1 MFSNL
6 SIKEQYSYLIKCSN
20 AYYETGN
27 SIIPDDVFD
36 KYVQEYE
43 KNSGK
48 QFKYLGKSN
57 NKKITLPVWMGSLD
71 KVKSEDR
78 LKNFVQKYTTTNLI
92 YSEKLDGCSILL
104 FKDKT
109 NTLRLST
116 RGDGEFGS
124 DITHLI
130 PYLKIGTI
138 KDDLI
143 IRGEIIMRKDIFAT
157 HFAKDF
163 PNARNLVS
171 GIINSKTIDT
181 SSLSKCDIVAY
192 SLPNSKYSPAESFKL
207 LHDLGFQTPI
217 NGTIPKENIS
227 LQYLSLLLDKCKKTS
242 KYEIDGLVIADN
254 KYHQEEK
261 GEDPKYT
268 IAFKKNAE
276 GVQATVVDVLWE
288 ETRYGLLKPRVQIKP
303 IDVGGVTITYLSGF
317 NAQFINENKIG
328 SDTVITIC
336 RSGDV
341 IPHIMNVVKSTTPK
355 FPNCEYEWTES
366 VDIRVKI
373 KSNNTAQQIAHF
385 FTVCGAKGLKEATIQ
400 KCIDCGLNTLETI
413 INASSDQLCK
423 AEGIQ
428 SKSADKI
435 IEQCILVKTNCTLL
449 NIMEGSCIFEG
460 FGTKKLQK
468 IITALSN
475 ENTSSITDVII
486 KNLKYNASN
495 WENLLND
502 AGIKTQASTFLTQ
515 FEQFLNDWGSF
526 CKKYCKFEKNKPLL
540 YSSSNLNNTTICNKC
555 NFIVVFTGVRDND
568 LKNILESLGAK
579 VVDSI
584 SKNTTHLIVK
594 DKNTTSSK
602 AVKAKE
608 NGVIICTI
616 DEMKEIIKTL

>member
-6 SIKEQYSYLIKCSN
+6 SINEQYSYLIKCSN

-27 SIIPDDVFD
+27 SIISDETFD

-78 LKNFVQKYTTTNLI
+78 LKNFMQKYTTTDLI

-104 FKDKT
+104 FKDKSGV
-109 NTLRLST
+109 LRLST
-116 RGDGEFGS
+116 RGDGQFGS

-130 PYLKIGTI
+130 PHLKLGTI
-138 KDDLI
+138 KNDLI
-143 IRGEIIMRKDIFAT
+143 VRGEIIMRKDIFNT

-181 SSLSKCDIVAY
+181 VALSKCDIVAY
-192 SLPNSKYSPAESFKL
+192 SLPNSKFSPAETFNL
-207 LHDLGFQTPI
+207 LHQLGFQTPI
-217 NGTIPKENIS
+217 NGIIPKENIS
-227 LQYLSLLLDKCKKTS
+227 IQYLSLLLDKCKKAS

-254 KYHQEEK
+254 SFHSEIK

-317 NAQFINENKIG
+317 HAQFINENKIG
-328 SDTVITIC
+328 PNTIITIC

-341 IPHIMNVVKSTTPK
+341 IPHIMNIVKPTEPK

-366 VDIRVKI
+366 VDIRVKV
-373 KSNNTAQQIAHF
+373 KSTNTAQQIAHF
-385 FTVCGAKGLKEATIQ
+385 FTVCGSKGLKEATIQ
-400 KCIDCGLNTLETI
+400 KCIDCGLTTI
-413 INASSDQLCK
+413 ESIMNANSDQLCK

-428 SKSADKI
+428 TKSADKI
-435 IEQCILVKTNCTLL
+435 IEQCMLAKSNCTLT

-460 FGTKKLQK
+460 FGNKKLQK
-468 IITALSN
+468 IITTLSN
-475 ENTSSITDVII
+475 SSTINIFDVVM
-486 KNLKYNASN
+486 KDYKYNEST
-495 WENLLND
+495 WESSLNN
-502 AGIKTQASTFLTQ
+502 AGIKTQASTFLIQ
-515 FEQFLNDWGSF
+515 FKQFLNDWKVF
-526 CKKYCKFEKNKPLL
+526 CKKYCKIENINNN
-540 YSSSNLNNTTICNKC
+540 SNNNSNNIINNKC

-568 LKNILESLGAK
+568 LKNTLESIGAK

-584 SKNTTHLIVK
+584 SKSTTHLIVK